1 MIDPDHPRLS
11 IVRQCELASVS
22 RASFYREPAGEREEN
37 LVLMRLID
45 EAFLDCPFYGA
56 RQMMRHLRRLGWKAG
71 HKRVRRLM
79 RKIGLAP
86 IYQAPK
92 TSVPHPR
99 HKVYPYLLRHRPS
112 GGPTRSGAPMSPT
125 SRCGGA
131 SFTLSPSW
139 IGRRERFWRG
149 VCRTRWKP
157 TSASRR
163 LRKPSRD
170 TQRRKSSTRIVRG

>member
-86 IYQAPK
+86 IY
-92 TSVPHPR
+92 
-99 HKVYPYLLRHRPS
+99 
-112 GGPTRSGAPMSPT
+112 
-125 SRCGGA
+125 
-131 SFTLSPSW
+131 
-139 IGRRERFWRG
+139 
-149 VCRTRWKP
+149 
-157 TSASRR
+157 
-163 LRKPSRD
+163 
-170 TQRRKSSTRIVRG
+170 

>member
-56 RQMMRHLRRLGWKAG
+56 RQMIRHLRRLGWKAG
-71 HKRVRRLM
+71 RKRVRRLM

-92 TSVPHPR
+92 TSAPHPR
-99 HKVYPYLLRHRPS
+99 HKVYPYLLRQLDHRAAQPGLVRRCHLHPDAAGLPLPCRHHGLGDAKGS
-112 GGPTRSGAPMSPT
+112 GVASVEHDGSRLLRRGA
-125 SRCGGA
+125 
-131 SFTLSPSW
+131 
-139 IGRRERFWRG
+139 
-149 VCRTRWKP
+149 
-157 TSASRR
+157 
-163 LRKPSRD
+163 
-170 TQRRKSSTRIVRG
+170 

>member
-56 RQMMRHLRRLGWKAG
+56 RQMIRHSAPPRLEG
-71 HKRVRRLM
+71 RSQTSRRLM

-92 TSVPHPR
+92 TSAPHPR
-99 HKVYPYLLRHRPS
+99 HKVYPYLLRHL
-112 GGPTRSGAPMSPT
+112 T
-125 SRCGGA
+125 
-131 SFTLSPSW
+131 
-139 IGRRERFWRG
+139 IGRPNQVWCAD
-149 VCRTRWKP
+149 VSVP
-157 TSASRR
+157 QQAA
-163 LRKPSRD
+163 
-170 TQRRKSSTRIVRG
+170 

>member
-56 RQMMRHLRRLGWKAG
+56 RQMMRHLRRLGWKVG
-71 HKRVRRLM
+71 RKRVRRLM

-86 IYQAPK
+86 FYQAPR
-92 TSVPHPR
+92 TSAPHPR
-99 HKVYPYLLRHRPS
+99 HKVYPYLLRHL
-112 GGPTRSGAPMSPT
+112 T
-125 SRCGGA
+125 
-131 SFTLSPSW
+131 
-139 IGRRERFWRG
+139 IGRLNQVLRRCHLHPDAAGLPLPCRHHGLGDAKGSGVASVEHDGSRLLRRG
-149 VCRTRWKP
+149 
-157 TSASRR
+157 A
-163 LRKPSRD
+163 
-170 TQRRKSSTRIVRG
+170 